1 MKKVIAII
9 VMVVMNVIP
18 GNSTL
23 PVVDYTAIANMI
35 QQGLK
40 QIQQYATQ
48 LSQLQTEIN
57 TYEHQILEA
66 TGIAQAAQIYSQV
79 QGLESQ
85 VVSTVNMFR
94 NGGGLQG
101 YIQNAQD
108 VNYWLAASNAA
119 YTGNPGS
126 YWSTTQKTA
135 NDQMVNLIAQEEK
148 QIDADTQLLS
158 QLQSQSRSAG
168 TQRAALDVANE
179 LSSLQQKQLMEIRTL
194 MVGEQQTLAARNA
207 STANGEA
214 MSAAQTQT
222 YFGTQLGA
230 QNHTGW

>member
-1 MKKVIAII
+1 MNKTILALGALIGTASLSSGTWPVI
-9 VMVVMNVIP
+9 
-18 GNSTL
+18 
-23 PVVDYTAIANMI
+23 DYTAIAESI
-35 QQGLK
+35 KQGLQ
-40 QIQQYATQ
+40 QIQIYTNAV
-48 LSQLQTEIN
+48 SQLQTQIN
-57 TYEHQILEA
+57 TYEHQVLQA

-79 QGLESQ
+79 QSLEYQ
-85 VVSTVNMFR
+85 VTGTLNMFR

-108 VNYWLAASNAA
+108 VNYWLAASNTS

-148 QIDADTQLLS
+148 QIEADTRVLS

-168 TQRAALDVANE
+168 TQRAALDVANQ

-194 MVGEQQTLAARNA
+194 MVSEQQALAARNA

-214 MSAAQTQT
+214 MTAAQSQT
-222 YFGTQLGA
+222 YYGTQLGA

>member
-1 MKKVIAII
+1 MKKTALVFATLIWSASLSY
-9 VMVVMNVIP
+9 
-18 GNSTL
+18 STL
-23 PVVDYTAIANMI
+23 PVIDYTAVANMI

-40 QIQQYATQ
+40 QIQQYTTQ

-57 TYEHQILEA
+57 TYEHQILQA

-79 QGLESQ
+79 QSLENQ

-108 VNYWLAASNAA
+108 VNYWLSASNAA

-194 MVGEQQTLAARNA
+194 MVSEQQTLAARNA

-214 MSAAQTQT
+214 MTAAQTQT
-222 YFGTQLGA
+222 YFGTQLGT